1 MHTFFTSSSQKAFVL
16 GIALAAA
23 GCASTKPV
31 AYSGIASSA
40 QLQPSANDVSG
51 RVPFEYWAQVNWR
64 SYSTFILEPVTIY
77 QGADNQ
83 FEKVSEED
91 KVSLAQ
97 YMQTRFTEKLSTRFK
112 SVAAPSTNTLR
123 IKVTLTG
130 AKDSTPVVGTYTRF
144 DLLLG
149 GPYNVVQAARG
160 KEGAFT
166 GSVSYAVEIYDA
178 STNQLLGAYVTKQY
192 PSPYNLKATLGK
204 RKASIAGIEKGA
216 DQLLAYLS

>member
-1 MHTFFTSSSQKAFVL
+1 MHTLLTSSSQKALVL

-23 GCASTKPV
+23 GCTSTKPI

-40 QLQPSANDVSG
+40 QLQLSANDVSG
-51 RVPFEYWAQVNWR
+51 RVPFEYWAPVNWR
-64 SYSTFILEPVTIY
+64 SYSTFILEPVSIY
-77 QGADNQ
+77 RGADNQ

-91 KVSLAQ
+91 KTSLAQ
-97 YMQTRFTEKLSTRFK
+97 YMQTRFTEKLSARFK
-112 SVAAPSTNTLR
+112 SVATPSSNTLR

-130 AKDSTPVVGTYTRF
+130 AKDSKPVVSTFTRF
-144 DLLLG
+144 DLLG
-149 GPYNVVQAARG
+149 GSYNAVQAARG

-192 PSPYNLKATLGK
+192 PNPYNLKATLGK

-216 DQLLAYLS
+216 DQLLSYLS

>member
-1 MHTFFTSSSQKAFVL
+1 MPTLLTSSSQKALVL
-16 GIALAAA
+16 GIALATA

-31 AYSGIASSA
+31 AYSGIASSV
-40 QLQPSANDVSG
+40 QLQPSSNDVSG

-64 SYSTFILEPVTIY
+64 SYSTFILEPVAIY

-91 KVSLAQ
+91 KTSLAQ
-97 YMQTRFTEKLSTRFK
+97 YMQTRFTAKLGTRFK
-112 SVAAPSTNTLR
+112 SVASPSSNTLR

-130 AKDSTPVVGTYTRF
+130 AKDSTPVVSTYTRF

-149 GPYNVVQAARG
+149 GPYNAVQAARG

-178 STNQLLGAYVTKQY
+178 STNQLLGAYVAKQY
-192 PSPYNLKATLGK
+192 PNPFNLKATLGK